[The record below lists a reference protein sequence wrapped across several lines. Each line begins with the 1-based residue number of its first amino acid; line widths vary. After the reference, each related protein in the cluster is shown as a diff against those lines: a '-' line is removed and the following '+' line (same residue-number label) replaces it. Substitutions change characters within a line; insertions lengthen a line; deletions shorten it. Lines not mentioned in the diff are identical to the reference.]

1 MPAIRSRLM
10 RPDLIRLLP
19 AIGAGAAGVFVALT
33 FVAMPT
39 AWLEDLATGSG
50 IAAVL
55 PVAEPP
61 LGATARAVLALG
73 GGLAVAAVS
82 WAALYLLVGP
92 GGPLAPRA
100 AARANAPSVRRADA
114 HPDAPP
120 RWPLSASELS
130 ATELPAPPPPVVIER
145 ELPADLDVPLA
156 AFDPAAVLPVPMA
169 PVRALKPLAPPL
181 EPGERMETFALAV
194 PPRPAPPPADAAPSI
209 DALLR
214 RLEQG
219 AQRRVAAR

>member
-1 MPAIRSRLM
+1 MPAIRARLM
-10 RPDLIRLLP
+10 KSLP
-19 AIGAGAAGVFVALT
+19 LTGAAVAGGLVALG
-33 FVAMPT
+33 FVVMPT
-39 AWLEDLATGSG
+39 AWLEALAIDSG

-73 GGLAVAAVS
+73 GGAVVAGVA
-82 WAALYLLVGP
+82 WAALYLLFGP
-92 GGPLAPRA
+92 GGLLAGKPVRTD
-100 AARANAPSVRRADA
+100 APSLRRADA
-114 HPDAPP
+114 HPDAPA
-120 RWPLSASELS
+120 RWPLSA
-130 ATELPAPPPPVVIER
+130 AELPAPPSPILAPPVER
-145 ELPADLDVPLA
+145 DLPADLDVPLA

-169 PVRALKPLAPPL
+169 PARALPPLAP
-181 EPGERMETFALAV
+181 GERLETFTLK
-194 PPRPAPPPADAAPSI
+194 PPTRPLPEPAGEPPSI